1 MMMLARMAL
10 LSILSTTVYA
20 QPVALVTDL
29 SGKAGSLGIL
39 SEIQANSTVRL
50 EGELAVLYYGSGQ
63 EFKFRGPAL
72 IAFAVAGPKVIEGA
86 AAQARPAAPEKR
98 VAVRPGGVTPATFVM
113 RNRISPE
120 LRAHIEALR
129 PAAGAP
135 VSERVAFAAWLEQM
149 QLKDEARGYWRAL
162 AAERP
167 DSAELKALAAN

>member
-1 MMMLARMAL
+1 MMLARIAL

-39 SEIQANSTVRL
+39 SEIPADSRIRVD
-50 EGELAVLYYGSGQ
+50 GELTVLYYGSGQ
-63 EFKFRGPAL
+63 EFRFRGPAL
-72 IAFAVAGPKVIEGA
+72 IAFAAAGPKVVEGA
-86 AAQARPAAPEKR
+86 AAAQPRPVTPEKR

-149 QLKDEARGYWRAL
+149 QLKDEARDYWRAL

-167 DSAELKALAAN
+167 DSAELKALSAN

>member
-1 MMMLARMAL
+1 MRAALAVVLWVAV
-10 LSILSTTVYA
+10 TAHA
-20 QPVALVTDL
+20 QTVALVTDL

-39 SEIQANSTVRL
+39 SEIQANSTVKL

-72 IAFAVAGPKVIEGA
+72 IAFAAAGPKVIEGA
-86 AAQARPAAPEKR
+86 AALSRPAAPEKR
-98 VAVRPGGVTPATFVM
+98 IAVKPGGVTPATFVM
-113 RNRISPE
+113 RGQISPE
-120 LRAHIEALR
+120 LRARMEALR

-149 QLKDEARGYWRAL
+149 QLKDEARRYWKAL

-167 DSAELKALAAN
+167 DSAQLKALAAD